1 VKIAIMQPYLLPY
14 LGYFALI
21 RASDRFVSFDTAQYI
36 RHGWVNRNRVL
47 HPTSGWQYIGAPV
60 AKHHRDDKIRDI
72 VVADGGEWK
81 SRLLRQLVHYKRVA
95 PHFDAVM
102 RLLEDALDARLQRLS
117 EINLKALT
125 AVCGY
130 LDLRFDAS
138 TWSEAGIE
146 ISEVDHPGGWA
157 PAIAHGLGAREY
169 INPVGGQ
176 ELFRP
181 KDFSQRGLILRFL
194 RMSEVSYDQRRS
206 PFEPGLS
213 IVDVLMFNSPAET
226 LRLIDQHELVAAL

>member
-1 VKIAIMQPYLLPY
+1 MQPYLLPY

-47 HPTSGWQYIGAPV
+47 HPAAGWQYIGAPV
-60 AKHHRDDKIRDI
+60 ARHHRDDRIRD
-72 VVADGGEWK
+72 VLVAGGSGWK
-81 SRLLRQLVHYKRVA
+81 GRLLRQLGHYKRVA
-95 PHFDAVM
+95 PHFEAVVS
-102 RLLEDALDARLQRLS
+102 LLENALDDRLQRLS
-117 EINLKALT
+117 EVNFKAL
-125 AVCGY
+125 AVVCGY

-138 TWSEAGIE
+138 TWSEAGIDVGD
-146 ISEVDHPGGWA
+146 VDHPGGWA
-157 PAIAHGLGAREY
+157 PAIAHHLGAREY

-181 KDFSQRGLILRFL
+181 EDFSRRGLTLSFL
-194 RMSEVSYDQRRS
+194 RMSDVSYDQRRT

-213 IVDVLMFNSPAET
+213 IVDVLMFNSPTEA
-226 LRLIDQHELVAAL
+226 LRLMDRHELVAAL